1 MGRQKLR
8 SGPFYPQTRETPNI
22 TSFLLYTEYNIIQSF
37 LILNAHQFTMKWAF
51 NNRFIYNTN
60 YFTKI

>member
-8 SGPFYPQTRETPNI
+8 SGPFYPQTRETPNT

-37 LILNAHQFTMKWAF
+37 LILNAHQFTMK
-51 NNRFIYNTN
+51 
-60 YFTKI
+60 